1 MRIAHRAAA
10 LGVAL
15 IVAGVLG
22 VLAWRR
28 AAAPGKYT
36 DAVRYRERA
45 AQPLFRSFD
54 YVRVDEPDAVRSALD
69 VDAPTNTEVG
79 GALLSGARLDAALGT
94 LHDDVARLIELTY
107 GEHDPEE
114 YIEEREA
121 LGYRFLTRGE
131 LKERLGLD
139 TNEVC
144 EAVLGRPASDFAS
157 EREIFVALRAD
168 VLRRESGE
176 ARLVGIAS
184 EEGSVQTV
192 FNLETRTQPSSVG
205 LNNEKIPMEDWYG
218 GASVGCSL
226 WIAPPISKEEVL
238 DRDGTVLVAATGVV
252 GRFKD
257 GRRHPMVFLHFRDP
271 TTGRWWL
278 YSVIAQNTS
287 AEIPCP
293 MF

>member
-1 MRIAHRAAA
+1 VVVV
-10 LGVAL
+10 VA
-15 IVAGVLG
+15 VVFVWRCAGG
-22 VLAWRR
+22 GARN
-28 AAAPGKYT
+28 P
-36 DAVRYRERA
+36 DDVRYRERA
-45 AQPLFRSFD
+45 AQPLFRSFE
-54 YVRVDEPDAVRSALD
+54 YVRVDEPEAVRSALD
-69 VDAPTNTEVG
+69 VDAPTNVEVG
-79 GALLSGARLDAALGT
+79 GAVLSGPRLDAALGT
-94 LHDDVARLIELTY
+94 IHDDVAHLIELTY
-107 GEHDPEE
+107 TDHDPEE

-157 EREIFVALRAD
+157 EREVFVAIRAE
-168 VLRRESGE
+168 VLRREGGE

-184 EEGSVQTV
+184 EEGAVQTV
-192 FNLETRTQPSSVG
+192 FNLETRTQPSTIG
-205 LNNEKIPMEDWYG
+205 LNNEKISMENWYG
-218 GASVGCSL
+218 GASVGCGL
-226 WIAPPISKEEVL
+226 WIVPPMSKAQVL

-257 GRRHPMVFLHFRDP
+257 GRRHPMLFNYFRDP
-271 TTGRWWL
+271 ASGCWWL
-278 YSVIAQNTS
+278 YSVTAQNTS